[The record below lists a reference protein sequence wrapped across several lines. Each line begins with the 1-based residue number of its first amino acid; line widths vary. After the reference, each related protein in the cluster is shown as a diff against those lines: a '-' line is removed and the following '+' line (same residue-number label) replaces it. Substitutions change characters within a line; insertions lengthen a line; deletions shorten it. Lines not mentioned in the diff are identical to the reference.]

1 MSVTRTIV
9 MDFFAIFTFAVLAR
23 LAHDTESDPFTLTNV
38 LNTLWPFLI
47 GGAIGHGICAAAKK
61 HPLPIAPGGV
71 IVWLAT
77 AITGLA
83 IWALRNGEM
92 PHWSFIIVA
101 TVMSALLLLGVR
113 LLAKFVAK
121 DAYGAARTDR

>member
-1 MSVTRTIV
+1 MSVTRTIA
-9 MDFFAIFTFAVLAR
+9 MDFFAIFAFAVLAR
-23 LAHDTESDPFTLTNV
+23 LAHNTEADPFTLTNV
-38 LNTLWPFLI
+38 LDTLWPFLV

-77 AITGLA
+77 AATGLA
-83 IWALRNGEM
+83 IWGLRHGAV

-101 TVMSALLLLGVR
+101 TVMSGLLLLGLR
-113 LLAKFVAK
+113 LVAK
-121 DAYGAARTDR
+121 IVLKDRTPA

>member
-9 MDFFAIFTFAVLAR
+9 MDFFAIFAFAMLAR
-23 LAHDTESDPFTLTNV
+23 MAHNTEADPFTLTSV
-38 LNTLWPFLI
+38 LNTLWPFLV
-47 GGAIGHGICAAAKK
+47 GGAIGHAISAAAKK
-61 HPLPIAPGGV
+61 HPLPIAPGGI

-77 AITGLA
+77 VITGLG

-101 TVMSALLLLGVR
+101 TVMSGLLLLGTR
-113 LLAKFVAK
+113 QVAK
-121 DAYGAARTDR
+121 MVLKDKYGALGARR